1 MKVSFKKTE
10 KKLYT
15 FPTVPTSQPSKPNVV
30 CDLDAMLAQEIE
42 DLNRDTEEDRRVK
55 AAVIVAKPD
64 PNKLADDD
72 DSDDDSSSDTS
83 GAGRIR
89 FRLPKINRPP
99 REEYY
104 YYEED
109 DDDYEDDLAVR
120 DPELFRT
127 TELNRQ
133 IVLDDMPPPSPM
145 DTQKSGKLQRRPP
158 ELVFSEPPE
167 TITASDRIV
176 VSFTYGRCPEQPDR
190 KSRKYLMACDFGE
203 ESMYAIHWAMGTM
216 LRSGDEVHVVSVLNT
231 EEDVD
236 DMDEEEKYR
245 LWQELDRNSKALI
258 SKVRTILGNMLL
270 YNIKIAVYTTAGQT
284 KECLLSLVNIGSYV
298 IIYETPLTMVV
309 CGSRDRGAFKGML
322 MGSVSTFL
330 VNNSPV
336 PVTVVRPQN
345 KAKSNKKKL
354 TAAQKLSQSVRSGQL
369 KVDEVAGST
378 PSINSHDGI

>member
-1 MKVSFKKTE
+1 MK
-10 KKLYT
+10 YP
-15 FPTVPTSQPSKPNVV
+15 FPTATTSQPTKSNVV
-30 CDLDAMLAQEIE
+30 YDLDAMLAQEIE

-55 AAVIVAKPD
+55 AAIIVAKPD
-64 PNKLADDD
+64 PNKIATEDDTDD
-72 DSDDDSSSDTS
+72 DSLSDTP

-99 REEYY
+99 REEDYY
-104 YYEED
+104 YYDE

-145 DTQKSGKLQRRPP
+145 DTQKSTKLLRRPP

-167 TITASDRIV
+167 IITASDRIA
-176 VSFTYGRCPEQPDR
+176 VSFTYGHCPEQPAKKTR
-190 KSRKYLMACDFGE
+190 RYMMACDFGD
-203 ESMYAIHWAMGTM
+203 ESMYAMHWAMGTM
-216 LRSGDEVHVVSVLNT
+216 LRSGDEVHVASVLNT

-258 SKVRTILGNMLL
+258 SKVRTILGDMLL
-270 YNIKIAVYTTAGQT
+270 YNVKITVHTAAGQT
-284 KECLLSLVNIGSYV
+284 KESLLGL
-298 IIYETPLTMVV
+298 IYDTPLTMVV

-322 MGSVSTFL
+322 MGSVSAFL

-345 KAKSNKKKL
+345 KAKTNKKKL
-354 TAAQKLSQSVRSGQL
+354 SAAQKLSQSVRNGQL

-378 PSINSHDGI
+378 PSINSHDGV